1 MNDPL
6 FEGDDEGATPL
17 TAEEREQL
25 IPSYVTL
32 RRELNELEGSGIAD
46 ADRWAFSRRQDVLD
60 EDFLCQL
67 HARMFREVWRWA
79 GKFRTSAR
87 NIGVDA
93 WRIRTELRTLTDDVH
108 YWIEH
113 DTYPAD
119 EIAVRFKH
127 RLVSIHPFPNG
138 NGRFSRLTGDLLAVQ
153 LGQKRF
159 SWGGGSL
166 VQPDDLRRRYIEAL
180 HAADEGNI
188 GPLLAFARA

>member
-1 MNDPL
+1 MSDPL

-17 TAEEREQL
+17 TAEEREEL

-46 ADRWAFSRRQDVLD
+46 ADRWAFSRRRDVLD
-60 EDFLCQL
+60 EGFLCRL

-93 WRIRTELRTLTDDVH
+93 WRIRTELRTLTDDVR

-138 NGRFSRLTGDLLAVQ
+138 NGRFSRLMGDLLAAQ

-159 SWGGGSL
+159 SWGSGNL
-166 VQPDDLRRRYIEAL
+166 VQPDDLRRRYIQAL
-180 HAADEGNI
+180 HAADDGDIE
-188 GPLLAFARA
+188 PLLAFARA